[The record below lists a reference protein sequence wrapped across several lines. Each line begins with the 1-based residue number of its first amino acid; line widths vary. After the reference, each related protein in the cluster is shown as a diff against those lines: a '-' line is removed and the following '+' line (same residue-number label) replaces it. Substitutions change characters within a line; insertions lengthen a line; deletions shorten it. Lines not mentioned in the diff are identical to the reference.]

1 MPAFFWKD
9 TAIVQQRHGAV
20 PLSTPKT
27 GRRVAPINST
37 DQEAWAALAPLIAGQ
52 PRVRVS
58 RDTGKNYPQK
68 FERDLAPARPTQP
81 AAVLI
86 YGRDGSCAT
95 ICLDFDSSVPGGEA
109 RVAADVLSV
118 QGLLFDAGLRWIE
131 DQSPNGGRHLYV
143 PLATRMPFHQARAI
157 VEALAGKHPSLDPTP
172 HQNLRHGCIRTPGST
187 HKSGGTQRLEMSLSM
202 ATEIATQRNPDSA
215 VDAFI
220 KTLQPEI
227 QAAVARREEV
237 VDSPAPSATQTGTLS
252 RRVALIAT
260 QGIYDTARYSSPSE
274 ARMAVLVAAAS
285 HGMQLT
291 DVERR
296 MKQGAWPGL
305 AQFYARY
312 SPTQRF
318 NALHRDWVK
327 ACKFASQSALKS
339 TVHKTNTSELSSQGV
354 GPSGSFSHEETEH
367 RFIRSWRNALSIA
380 EHRYKSDRAGLAK
393 RLVLRAL
400 GAGAHMVGSR
410 VVEFG
415 VRSLS
420 IASGVEPTTVAA
432 HLRALRSETDPLI
445 RHVGEANG
453 TNGDQYEL
461 VIPAYLMEQVST
473 QRWQAGKL
481 HSLRPV
487 FRELGAPAAFVY
499 EALERLG
506 GTPPVNDLVLA
517 TGLSR
522 SSVHESLEILASWA
536 LAERTS
542 NGWRLIPETNL
553 QSLAESLGILEII
566 FKQVTKFREQRA
578 QWRAWLAERV
588 TRLPQLLSPDDDYPF
603 ELFGGPP
610 DDWSL
615 GDMAFRTAS

>member
-1 MPAFFWKD
+1 
-9 TAIVQQRHGAV
+9 
-20 PLSTPKT
+20 
-27 GRRVAPINST
+27 
-37 DQEAWAALAPLIAGQ
+37 
-52 PRVRVS
+52 
-58 RDTGKNYPQK
+58 
-68 FERDLAPARPTQP
+68 
-81 AAVLI
+81 
-86 YGRDGSCAT
+86 
-95 ICLDFDSSVPGGEA
+95 
-109 RVAADVLSV
+109 
-118 QGLLFDAGLRWIE
+118 
-131 DQSPNGGRHLYV
+131 
-143 PLATRMPFHQARAI
+143 
-157 VEALAGKHPSLDPTP
+157 
-172 HQNLRHGCIRTPGST
+172 
-187 HKSGGTQRLEMSLSM
+187 M
-202 ATEIATQRNPDSA
+202 ATEIAEQRNTDEAISA
-215 VDAFI
+215 FV
-220 KTLQPEI
+220 KMLQPAI
-227 QAAVARREEV
+227 QAATARREEV
-237 VDSPAPSATQTGTLS
+237 ADSPAPSEAQPGHLS

-327 ACKFASQSALKS
+327 ACKFASNSAS
-339 TVHKTNTSELSSQGV
+339 NEYVRKTNTSELSSQGV
-354 GPSGSFSHEETEH
+354 VFSGSSVHEDSEH
-367 RFIRSWRNALSIA
+367 RFIRTWRNALRIA
-380 EHRYKSDRAGLAK
+380 ESRYKSDRSGLAK

-420 IASGVEPTTVAA
+420 IASGIEPTTVAA
-432 HLRALRSETDPLI
+432 HLRALRGETDPLI

-461 VIPAYLMEQVST
+461 VIPPSLMEEVST
-473 QRWQAGKL
+473 RRWQAGKL

-536 LAERTS
+536 LAERT
-542 NGWRLIPETNL
+542 NDGWRLVPETNL
-553 QSLAESLGILEII
+553 QSLAESLGILETI
-566 FKQVTKFREQRA
+566 FKQVIRFREQRA
-578 QWRAWLAERV
+578 QWRAWLAERIN
-588 TRLPQLLSPDDDYPF
+588 RLPQLLSPDDDYPF

-610 DDWSL
+610 DDWTL
-615 GDMAFRTAS
+615 GEMAFRAAS